1 MTTYLFCINRMASA
15 VNHYSALGIP
25 VNATN
30 AQIKNAYR
38 QKALNLHPNKNPGR
52 NTTANFQRMKQSYNI
67 LKDPTLRSE
76 YNRTRRNRSSRAAGG
91 GGGGGGG
98 GAAPVNRRTPAQKHL
113 DAMKE
118 QLRVSKEKHAV
129 AAEELR
135 KRQPGPP
142 WVLNSYES
150 AERRARDE
158 VQMAEERVRDAENKL
173 IYESKPY
180 LRPCRAGEI
189 PTVEIKIV
197 TGAVGEILRGLELPL
212 ARDEILKH
220 MADGWSLPN
229 GFPIDTPIF
238 NVNHYVFLGKYATT
252 LQVTMWRQ
260 SCGVKL
266 VNQDINIVVGD
277 IIDFA
282 SSWNVETPFIKEINT
297 KVRAGWV
304 RYKDILRSSNSAK
317 ACQIMTKP
325 I

>member
-1 MTTYLFCINRMASA
+1 MASNI
-15 VNHYSALGIP
+15 NHYGALGVP
-25 VNATN
+25 ANATN
-30 AQIKNAYR
+30 QQIKNAYR
-38 QKALNLHPNKNPGR
+38 AKALNLHPNKNPGR

-76 YNRTRRNRSSRAAGG
+76 YNRTRRNRSSRGAAPAAA
-91 GGGGGGG
+91 GGGG

-118 QLRVSKEKHAV
+118 ELRKAKERHAV
-129 AAEELR
+129 TAEELR
-135 KRQPGPP
+135 KRHTDPP
-142 WVLNSYES
+142 PVRNPYET
-150 AERRARDE
+150 AEQRARGE
-158 VQMAEERVRDAENKL
+158 VQLAEERIRDAENKL

-180 LRPCRAGEI
+180 LRPCAAGEI

-197 TGAVGEILRGLELPL
+197 TGVVGEMPRDLQLPL

-220 MADGWSLPN
+220 IADGWTLPN

-238 NVNHYVFLGKYATT
+238 NDSHCVVYHNKYAAT

-266 VNQDINIVVGD
+266 VNQDINIVVGE
-277 IIDFA
+277 IHNY
-282 SSWNVETPFIKEINT
+282 SSDWKVEPAFIKEINT

-304 RYKDILRSSNSAK
+304 RYNDILRSSNRDSIK
-317 ACQIMTKP
+317 ACQIMTK
-325 I
+325 ILK

>member
-1 MTTYLFCINRMASA
+1 MASNI
-15 VNHYSALGIP
+15 NHYGALGVP
-25 VNATN
+25 ANATN
-30 AQIKNAYR
+30 QQIKNAYR
-38 QKALNLHPNKNPGR
+38 AKALNLHPNKNPGR

-76 YNRTRRNRSSRAAGG
+76 YNRTRRNRASRGAAPAAAA
-91 GGGGGGG
+91 GGG

-118 QLRVSKEKHAV
+118 ELRKAKERHAV
-129 AAEELR
+129 TAEELR
-135 KRQPGPP
+135 KRHTDPP
-142 WVLNSYES
+142 PVRNPYET
-150 AERRARDE
+150 AEQRARGE
-158 VQMAEERVRDAENKL
+158 VQLAEEKVKDAENKL

-180 LRPCRAGEI
+180 LRPCAAGEI
-189 PTVEIKIV
+189 PTVEIKIIS
-197 TGAVGEILRGLELPL
+197 GAVGEVLRGLQLPL

-238 NVNHYVFLGKYATT
+238 NEATYVFVGKYAPT

-277 IIDFA
+277 IFDNA
-282 SSWNVETPFIKEINT
+282 STWNVETPFIKEINT

-304 RYKDILRSSNSAK
+304 RYKDILRSSNGAK
-317 ACQIMTKP
+317 ACQIMTK
-325 I
+325 ILK